1 MGISVAKAPLAVTI
15 TNASPNTAS
24 QPTVLNLPVSI
35 IFATPMISLLD
46 FTLCCVGSL
55 PAVWPGT

>member
-24 QPTVLNLPVSI
+24 QPTLLNFPVSI

-46 FTLCCVGSL
+46 FTPALRRL
-55 PAVWPGT
+55 TAAVWPGT